1 MAWYARI
8 LSARALCPN
17 HARPDSPRRD
27 STFSAIGRYTPVVVK
42 QRRPG
47 LRAFTRI
54 PCMSLFDIGVSGLNA
69 AQWGLTTTGQ
79 NISNAATTGYTQEK
93 PVYQEASGQY
103 TTSGYLGS
111 GVTTATVARS
121 YSSFLTTQLNAAQS
135 NSSSLNTYYSMLSQL
150 NNLVGDPTTGIGAG
164 MTSYFTSLQSV
175 ANSPATTSTRQS
187 LMSSGQSLVNQMNAA
202 AANYN
207 QLRSGVNQSLTNAV
221 TQINSYTTQIATLNG
236 QIAAASAQ
244 GQPPNQLLD
253 ARDTAVSN
261 LSQLTNVQV
270 TTVNGAYNVSI
281 GTGQPLVSG
290 TTAYQLQAVTSTS
303 DPSELSIAYASPDGS
318 PQTPAQ
324 TQYLPDSTFGGGTVG
339 GLLAFRSQS
348 LDPAQA
354 QLGSLA
360 TSFAAQ
366 LNQQNSLGV
375 DLNGNPGTAL
385 FSTGIPTIY
394 ANSRNTGNA
403 QLSVSIANPTQPP
416 SSTYTL
422 SRNGATYTLTD
433 QETGAALGTLTA
445 NPTTGAVAGTIAG
458 LNISLTSGTMQSGDS
473 FTIQP
478 TSGALSA
485 FSLVTTNPTAIAA
498 ASPAVAS
505 AGASNAGTANI
516 SAATA
521 TTGYSIPA
529 TMTLTY
535 NAANPTPQ
543 FTSNLPVTLPNGT
556 IVPAGTGVAYNPAQG
571 LTISNGSDVSATITG
586 TPANGDTFT
595 ISANTGG
602 SSDGSNALAL
612 AKLGTAK
619 SLNGGTDSLTSAY
632 ANFVNQ
638 IGNETNNLQSSSTS
652 ATAVLTQATTAQQ
665 SVSGVNLNEEAA
677 NLIQYQ
683 QLYQANSKVIQTAS
697 TLFTTLLGIFN

>member
-1 MAWYARI
+1 
-8 LSARALCPN
+8 
-17 HARPDSPRRD
+17 
-27 STFSAIGRYTPVVVK
+27 
-42 QRRPG
+42 
-47 LRAFTRI
+47 
-54 PCMSLFDIGVSGLNA
+54 MSLFDIGVSGLNA

-79 NISNAATTGYTQEK
+79 NISNAATPGYTQEK

-111 GVTTATVARS
+111 GVTTATVTRS

-135 NSSSLNTYYSMLSQL
+135 NSSSLSTYYSMLSQL
-150 NNLVGDPTTGIGAG
+150 NNLVGDPTTGIGSG

-187 LMSSGQSLVNQMNAA
+187 LMSSGQSLVDQMNAA

-207 QLRSGVNQSLTNAV
+207 QLRSGVNQSLTSAV
-221 TQINSYTTQIATLNG
+221 TQINSYTNQIASLNG
-236 QIAAASAQ
+236 QIATASAQ

-253 ARDTAVSN
+253 ARDQAVSS

-270 TTVNGAYNVSI
+270 TTVNGMYNVSI

-290 TTAYQLQAVTSTS
+290 TTGYQLQAVTSTS
-303 DPSELSIAYASPDGS
+303 DPSELSIAYASPTGS

-385 FSTGIPTIY
+385 FSTGSPTIY
-394 ANSRNTGNA
+394 ANSRNTGTA
-403 QLSVSIANPTQPP
+403 QLSVSIANPAQPP
-416 SSTYTL
+416 SSNYTL
-422 SRNGATYTLTD
+422 SYNGTNYTLTD
-433 QETGAALGTLTA
+433 SASGASLGTLTTD
-445 NPTTGAVAGTIAG
+445 PTTGAVSGTVAG
-458 LNISLTSGTMQSGDS
+458 LNISIASGTMKAGDS
-473 FTIQP
+473 FNIQP
-478 TSGALSA
+478 TSGALAA

-516 SAATA
+516 SAATVTA
-521 TTGYSIPA
+521 GYSIPSS
-529 TMTLTY
+529 MTLTY
-535 NAANPTPQ
+535 NSTAQ
-543 FTSNLPVTLPNGT
+543 QLTSNVQVTLPNGT
-556 IVPAGTGVAYNPAQG
+556 TVAAGLPIAYNPAQG
-571 LTISNGSDVSATITG
+571 LTLSNGTGVSATISG

-595 ISANTGG
+595 IAANKGG
-602 SSDGSNALAL
+602 SSDGSNALAM
-612 AKLGTAK
+612 ANLGSAK

-632 ANFVNQ
+632 ANYVNQ

-652 ATAVLTQATTAQQ
+652 ATAVLTQATSAQQ

>member
-1 MAWYARI
+1 
-8 LSARALCPN
+8 
-17 HARPDSPRRD
+17 
-27 STFSAIGRYTPVVVK
+27 
-42 QRRPG
+42 
-47 LRAFTRI
+47 
-54 PCMSLFDIGVSGLNA
+54 MSLFDIGVSGLNA

-79 NISNAATTGYTQEK
+79 NISNAATPGYSQER

-111 GVTTATVARS
+111 GVATATVTRS

-135 NSSSLNTYYSMLSQL
+135 NSSSLNTYYSMLAQL

-187 LMSSGQSLVNQMNAA
+187 LMSSGQTLVNEMNAA
-202 AANYN
+202 AANYS
-207 QLRSGVNQSLTNAV
+207 QLRAGVNQSLTSAV
-221 TQINSYTTQIATLNG
+221 TQINSYTNQIATLNG
-236 QIAAASAQ
+236 QIASASAQ

-253 ARDTAVSN
+253 ARDQAVAN

-366 LNQQNSLGV
+366 LNQQNSLGI

-385 FSTGIPTIY
+385 FSTGSPTIY

-403 QLSVSIANPTQPP
+403 QLSVSLSDPTQAP
-416 SSTYTL
+416 SSNYTL
-422 SRNGATYTLTD
+422 SFNGTNYTVSDSASGAT
-433 QETGAALGTLTA
+433 LGTLTA
-445 NPTTGAVAGTIAG
+445 DPTTGVVGGTVG
-458 LNISLTSGTMQSGDS
+458 GVNISIPSGAMKAGDS
-473 FTIQP
+473 YNIQP
-478 TSGALSA
+478 TSGALAA

-498 ASPAVAS
+498 ASPAVTS

-516 SAATA
+516 STA
-521 TTGYSIPA
+521 TVTSGYSIPGS
-529 TMTLTY
+529 MTLTY
-535 NAANPTPQ
+535 NATTQ
-543 FTSNLPVTLPNGT
+543 QMTSNTAVTLPNGT
-556 IVPAGTGVAYNPAQG
+556 SVPAGTAFAYNPAQG
-571 LTISNGSDVSATITG
+571 LTISNGTGVSATITG

-595 ISANTGG
+595 IGANKGG
-602 SSDGSNALAL
+602 SSDGSNALAM
-612 AKLGTAK
+612 ANLGTAK

-632 ANFVNQ
+632 ANYVNQ

-652 ATAVLTQATTAQQ
+652 ATAVLTQATSAQQ

>member
-1 MAWYARI
+1 
-8 LSARALCPN
+8 
-17 HARPDSPRRD
+17 
-27 STFSAIGRYTPVVVK
+27 
-42 QRRPG
+42 
-47 LRAFTRI
+47 
-54 PCMSLFDIGVSGLNA
+54 MSLFDIGVSGLNA

-79 NISNAATTGYTQEK
+79 NISNAATPGYTQEK

-111 GVTTATVARS
+111 GVTTATVTRS

-135 NSSSLNTYYSMLSQL
+135 TSSSLSTYYSMLSQL

-187 LMSSGQSLVNQMNAA
+187 LMSSGQSLVDQMNAA

-221 TQINSYTTQIATLNG
+221 TQINSYTSQIAALNG
-236 QIAAASAQ
+236 QIVTASAQ

-253 ARDTAVSN
+253 ARDQAVSN

-270 TTVNGAYNVSI
+270 TTVNGMYNVSI

-290 TTAYQLQAVTSTS
+290 TTGYQLQAVTSTS
-303 DPSELSIAYASPDGS
+303 DPSELSIAYASPTGS

-385 FSTGIPTIY
+385 FSTGSPTTY

-403 QLSVSIANPTQPP
+403 QLSVSIADPTQPP
-416 SSTYTL
+416 SSNYTL
-422 SRNGATYTLTD
+422 SYNGTNYTLTD
-433 QETGAALGTLTA
+433 SASGAALGTLTA
-445 NPTTGAVAGTIAG
+445 DPTTGAVSGTVAG
-458 LNISLTSGTMQSGDS
+458 LNISLTSGTMKAGDS

-478 TSGALSA
+478 TSGALAA

-516 SAATA
+516 SAATVIA
-521 TTGYSIPA
+521 GYSIPSS
-529 TMTLTY
+529 MTLTY
-535 NAANPTPQ
+535 NSTAQ
-543 FTSNLPVTLPNGT
+543 QLTSNVQVTLPNGMT
-556 IVPAGTGVAYNPAQG
+556 VAAGTPFAYSPAQG
-571 LTISNGSDVSATITG
+571 LTISNGTGVSATISG

-595 ISANTGG
+595 IAANQGG
-602 SSDGSNALAL
+602 SSDGSNALAM
-612 AKLGTAK
+612 ANLGTAK

-632 ANFVNQ
+632 ANYVNQ

-652 ATAVLTQATTAQQ
+652 ATAVLTQATSAQQ

>member
-1 MAWYARI
+1 
-8 LSARALCPN
+8 
-17 HARPDSPRRD
+17 
-27 STFSAIGRYTPVVVK
+27 
-42 QRRPG
+42 
-47 LRAFTRI
+47 
-54 PCMSLFDIGVSGLNA
+54 MSLFDIGVSGLNS

-79 NISNAATTGYTQEK
+79 NISNAATPGYTQER
-93 PVYQEASGQY
+93 PVYAEAPGQY
-103 TTSGYLGS
+103 TTSGYMGS
-111 GVTTATVARS
+111 GVNTTTVSRS
-121 YSSFLTTQLNAAQS
+121 YSDFLTKALNGAQS

-164 MTSYFTSLQSV
+164 ITSYFTSLQSV
-175 ANSPATTSTRQS
+175 ANSPGTTSTRQS
-187 LMSSGQSLVNQMNAA
+187 LMSSAQSLANQVNAA
-202 AANYN
+202 ATTYN
-207 QLRSGVNQSLTNAV
+207 QLRTGVNQQLTSAV
-221 TQINSYTTQIATLNG
+221 TQINSYTNQIATLNG
-236 QIAAASAQ
+236 QIAAASSQ

-253 ARDTAVSN
+253 ARDLAVSN

-303 DPSELSIAYASPDGS
+303 DPSELSIAYASPNGT
-318 PQTPAQ
+318 PLTPAT

-354 QLGSLA
+354 QLGSIA

-366 LNQQNSLGV
+366 LNQQNALGV

-385 FSTGIPTIY
+385 FSTGSPTIY
-394 ANSRNTGNA
+394 SNSRNTGNA
-403 QLSVSIANPTQPP
+403 QLSVSIANPTQAP
-416 SSTYTL
+416 TGNYTL
-422 SRNGATYTLTD
+422 SYNGTSYTVTD
-433 QETGAALGTLTA
+433 RASGAALGTLT
-445 NPTTGAVAGTIAG
+445 PTGAGVVSGTVAG
-458 LNISLTSGTMQSGDS
+458 LNISVASGAMNAGDS
-473 FTIQP
+473 FTIEP
-478 TSGALSA
+478 TSGSLGN

-516 SAATA
+516 SAATVTA
-521 TTGYSIPA
+521 GYSIPSS
-529 TMTLTY
+529 MTLTY
-535 NAANPTPQ
+535 NATTQ
-543 FTSNLPVTLPNGT
+543 QMTSNVPVTLPTGT
-556 IVPAGTGVAYNPAQG
+556 TVAAGTPFAYNPAQG
-571 LTISNGSDVSATITG
+571 LTVSNGTGVSATITG
-586 TPANGDTFT
+586 TPASNDTFT
-595 ISANTGG
+595 IAANKGG
-602 SSDGSNALAL
+602 TSDGSNALAM
-612 AKLGTAK
+612 ANLGSAK

-632 ANFVNQ
+632 SNYVNQ

-652 ATAVLTQATTAQQ
+652 ATAVLTQATSAQQ

>member
-1 MAWYARI
+1 
-8 LSARALCPN
+8 
-17 HARPDSPRRD
+17 
-27 STFSAIGRYTPVVVK
+27 
-42 QRRPG
+42 
-47 LRAFTRI
+47 
-54 PCMSLFDIGVSGLNA
+54 MSLFDIGVSGLNA

-79 NISNAATTGYTQEK
+79 NISNAATPGYTQEK

-290 TTAYQLQAVTSTS
+290 TTSYQLQAVTSTS

-385 FSTGIPTIY
+385 FSTGSPTIY

-535 NAANPTPQ
+535 NAASPTPQ

-556 IVPAGTGVAYNPAQG
+556 VVPAGTGFAYNPAQG

-632 ANFVNQ
+632 ANYVNQ

>member
-1 MAWYARI
+1 
-8 LSARALCPN
+8 
-17 HARPDSPRRD
+17 
-27 STFSAIGRYTPVVVK
+27 
-42 QRRPG
+42 
-47 LRAFTRI
+47 
-54 PCMSLFDIGVSGLNA
+54 MSLFDIGVSGLNA

-79 NISNAATTGYTQEK
+79 NISNAATPGYTQEK

-111 GVTTATVARS
+111 GVQTATVARS
-121 YSSFLTTQLNAAQS
+121 YSSFLTTALNAAQS

-221 TQINSYTTQIATLNG
+221 TQINGYTTQIAALNG

-253 ARDTAVSN
+253 ARDQAVSN

-290 TTAYQLQAVTSTS
+290 TTAYQLQTVTSTS

-385 FSTGIPTIY
+385 FSTGSPTIY

-403 QLSVSIANPTQPP
+403 QLSVSIVDPTQPP
-416 SSTYTL
+416 NSSYTL
-422 SRNGATYTLTD
+422 SRNGSTYTLTD
-433 QETGAALGTLTA
+433 RESGASLGTLA
-445 NPTTGAVAGTIAG
+445 ADPVTGAVNGTIAG
-458 LNISLTSGTMQSGDS
+458 LNISVASGTVQSGDS
-473 FTIQP
+473 FTIEP

-516 SAATA
+516 SAATVTA
-521 TTGYSIPA
+521 GYSIPSS
-529 TMTLTY
+529 MTLTY
-535 NAANPTPQ
+535 NATAQ
-543 FTSNLPVTLPNGT
+543 QLTSNLPVTLPSGT
-556 IVPAGTGVAYNPAQG
+556 IVPAGTAFAYNPAQG
-571 LTISNGSDVSATITG
+571 LTISNGSGVSATISG
-586 TPANGDTFT
+586 TPANGDSFT

-602 SSDGSNALAL
+602 SSDGSNALAM
-612 AKLGTAK
+612 ANLGKAK

-632 ANFVNQ
+632 ANYVNQ

-652 ATAVLTQATTAQQ
+652 ATAVLTQATSAQQ

-697 TLFTTLLGIFN
+697 TLFSTLLGIFN

>member
-1 MAWYARI
+1 
-8 LSARALCPN
+8 
-17 HARPDSPRRD
+17 
-27 STFSAIGRYTPVVVK
+27 
-42 QRRPG
+42 
-47 LRAFTRI
+47 
-54 PCMSLFDIGVSGLNA
+54 MSLFDIGVSGLNA

-79 NISNAATTGYTQEK
+79 NISNAATPGYTQEK

-111 GVTTATVARS
+111 GVQTATVARS

-150 NNLVGDPTTGIGAG
+150 NNLVGDPTTGIGSS

-187 LMSSGQSLVNQMNAA
+187 LMSSGQSLVNQMTAA
-202 AANYN
+202 AANYS
-207 QLRSGVNQSLTNAV
+207 QLRSGVNQSLTSAV
-221 TQINSYTTQIATLNG
+221 TQINNYTNQIATLNG

-270 TTVNGAYNVSI
+270 NTVNGMYNVSI

-318 PQTPAQ
+318 TQTPAQ

-366 LNQQNSLGV
+366 LNQQNALGV

-385 FSTGIPTIY
+385 FSTGSPTIY
-394 ANSRNTGNA
+394 ANSRNTGTA
-403 QLSVSIANPTQPP
+403 QLDVSIANPTQAP
-416 SSTYTL
+416 SSNYTL
-422 SRNGATYTLTD
+422 SYNGTNYTLSD
-433 QETGAALGTLTA
+433 SASGASLGTLTA
-445 NPTTGAVAGTIAG
+445 DPTTGAVSGTVAG
-458 LNISLTSGTMQSGDS
+458 LNISVASGTMKAGDS
-473 FTIQP
+473 FNIQP
-478 TSGALSA
+478 TSGSLAA

-516 SAATA
+516 SAATVTA
-521 TTGYSIPA
+521 GYSIP
-529 TMTLTY
+529 TTTLTLTY
-535 NAANPTPQ
+535 NSTAQQ
-543 FTSNLPVTLPNGT
+543 FTSNLPVTLPSGT
-556 IVPAGTGVAYNPAQG
+556 TVPAGTAFAYNPAQG
-571 LTISNGSDVSATITG
+571 LKLSYGTNVSATISG

-595 ISANTGG
+595 IGANKGG
-602 SSDGSNALAL
+602 SSDGSNALAM
-612 AKLGTAK
+612 ANLGTAK

-632 ANFVNQ
+632 ANYVNQ

-652 ATAVLTQATTAQQ
+652 ATAVLTQATSAQQ

>member
-1 MAWYARI
+1 
-8 LSARALCPN
+8 
-17 HARPDSPRRD
+17 
-27 STFSAIGRYTPVVVK
+27 
-42 QRRPG
+42 
-47 LRAFTRI
+47 
-54 PCMSLFDIGVSGLNA
+54 MSLFDIGVSGLNA

-79 NISNAATTGYTQEK
+79 NISNAATPGYTQEK

-121 YSSFLTTQLNAAQS
+121 YSTFLTTQLNAAQS
-135 NSSSLNTYYSMLSQL
+135 NSSSLSTYYSMLSQL
-150 NNLVGDPTTGIGAG
+150 NNLVGDPTTGIGSG

-270 TTVNGAYNVSI
+270 NTVNGAYNVSI

-290 TTAYQLQAVTSTS
+290 TTSYALQAVTSTS

-385 FSTGIPTIY
+385 FSTGSPTIY

-403 QLSVSIANPTQPP
+403 QLSVSIADPTQPP

-433 QETGAALGTLTA
+433 QESGAALGTLTA
-445 NPTTGAVAGTIAG
+445 NPTTGAVSGTIAG

-535 NAANPTPQ
+535 NSTAQQ
-543 FTSNLPVTLPNGT
+543 FTSNLAVTLPSGT
-556 IVPAGTGVAYNPAQG
+556 VVPAGTAFAYNPAQG
-571 LTISNGSDVSATITG
+571 LTVSNGTDVSATISG

-602 SSDGSNALAL
+602 SSDGSNALAM
-612 AKLGTAK
+612 ANLGTAK

-632 ANFVNQ
+632 ANYVNQ

-652 ATAVLTQATTAQQ
+652 ATAVLTQATSAQQ

>member
-1 MAWYARI
+1 
-8 LSARALCPN
+8 
-17 HARPDSPRRD
+17 
-27 STFSAIGRYTPVVVK
+27 
-42 QRRPG
+42 
-47 LRAFTRI
+47 
-54 PCMSLFDIGVSGLNA
+54 MSLFDIGVSGLNA

-79 NISNAATTGYTQEK
+79 NISNAATPGYTQEK

-111 GVTTATVARS
+111 GVQTATVARS
-121 YSSFLTTQLNAAQS
+121 YSSFLTTQLNNAQS
-135 NSSSLNTYYSMLSQL
+135 NSSSLNTYYSMLAQL

-164 MTSYFTSLQSV
+164 MTGYFTSLQSV

-187 LMSSGQSLVNQMNAA
+187 LMSSGQTLVNEMNAA

-207 QLRSGVNQSLTNAV
+207 QLRSGVNQSLTSAV
-221 TQINSYTTQIATLNG
+221 TQINSYTSQIATLNG

-253 ARDTAVSN
+253 ARDQAVSN
-261 LSQLTNVQV
+261 LSTLTNVQV

-366 LNQQNSLGV
+366 LNQQNALGV

-385 FSTGIPTIY
+385 FSTGSPTIY
-394 ANSRNTGNA
+394 ANSRNTGTA
-403 QLSVSIANPTQPP
+403 QLSVSIADPTQPP
-416 SSTYTL
+416 SSNYTL
-422 SRNGATYTLTD
+422 SRNGSAYTLTD
-433 QETGAALGTLTA
+433 SESGASLGTLTA
-445 NPTTGAVAGTIAG
+445 DPTTGAVSGTIAG
-458 LNISLTSGTMQSGDS
+458 LNISVTSGTMQSGDS

-485 FSLVTTNPTAIAA
+485 FSMVTTNPTAIAA

-516 SAATA
+516 SAATV
-521 TTGYSIPA
+521 TSGYSIPSS
-529 TMTLTY
+529 MTLTY
-535 NAANPTPQ
+535 NATAQ
-543 FTSNLPVTLPNGT
+543 QLTSNVPVTLPGGT
-556 IVPAGTGVAYNPAQG
+556 VVPAGTAFAYDPAQG
-571 LTISNGSDVSATITG
+571 LTISNGTGVSATISG
-586 TPANGDTFT
+586 TPANGDSFA
-595 ISANTGG
+595 IAANKGG

-612 AKLGTAK
+612 ANLGKAK
-619 SLNGGTDSLTSAY
+619 TLNGGTDSLTSAY
-632 ANFVNQ
+632 ANYVNQ

-652 ATAVLTQATTAQQ
+652 ATAVLTQATSAQQ

-697 TLFTTLLGIFN
+697 TLFSTLLGIFN

>member
-1 MAWYARI
+1 
-8 LSARALCPN
+8 
-17 HARPDSPRRD
+17 
-27 STFSAIGRYTPVVVK
+27 
-42 QRRPG
+42 
-47 LRAFTRI
+47 
-54 PCMSLFDIGVSGLNA
+54 MSLFDIGVSGLNA

-79 NISNAATTGYTQEK
+79 NISNAATPGYTQEK

-111 GVTTATVARS
+111 GVTTATVTRS

-135 NSSSLNTYYSMLSQL
+135 TSSSLSTYYSMLSQL

-187 LMSSGQSLVNQMNAA
+187 LMSSGQSLVDQMNAA

-221 TQINSYTTQIATLNG
+221 TQINSYTSQIAALNG
-236 QIAAASAQ
+236 QIVTASAQ

-253 ARDTAVSN
+253 ARDQAVSN

-270 TTVNGAYNVSI
+270 TTVNGMYNVSI

-290 TTAYQLQAVTSTS
+290 TTGYQLQAVTSTS
-303 DPSELSIAYASPDGS
+303 DPSELSIAYASPTGS

-385 FSTGIPTIY
+385 FSTGSPTTY

-403 QLSVSIANPTQPP
+403 QLSVSIADPTQPP
-416 SSTYTL
+416 SSNYTL
-422 SRNGATYTLTD
+422 SYNGTNYTLTD
-433 QETGAALGTLTA
+433 SASGAALGTLTA
-445 NPTTGAVAGTIAG
+445 DPTTGAVSGTVAG
-458 LNISLTSGTMQSGDS
+458 LNISLTSGTMKAGDS

-478 TSGALSA
+478 TSGALAA

-516 SAATA
+516 SAATVIA
-521 TTGYSIPA
+521 GYSIPSS
-529 TMTLTY
+529 MTLTY
-535 NAANPTPQ
+535 NSTAQ
-543 FTSNLPVTLPNGT
+543 QLTSNVQVTLPNGT
-556 IVPAGTGVAYNPAQG
+556 TVAAGTPFAYSPAQG
-571 LTISNGSDVSATITG
+571 LTISNGTGVSATISG

-595 ISANTGG
+595 IAANQGG
-602 SSDGSNALAL
+602 SSDGSNALAM
-612 AKLGTAK
+612 ANLGTAK

-632 ANFVNQ
+632 ANYVNQ

-652 ATAVLTQATTAQQ
+652 ATAVLTQATSAQQ

>member
-1 MAWYARI
+1 
-8 LSARALCPN
+8 
-17 HARPDSPRRD
+17 
-27 STFSAIGRYTPVVVK
+27 
-42 QRRPG
+42 
-47 LRAFTRI
+47 
-54 PCMSLFDIGVSGLNA
+54 
-69 AQWGLTTTGQ
+69 
-79 NISNAATTGYTQEK
+79 
-93 PVYQEASGQY
+93 
-103 TTSGYLGS
+103 
-111 GVTTATVARS
+111 
-121 YSSFLTTQLNAAQS
+121 
-135 NSSSLNTYYSMLSQL
+135 
-150 NNLVGDPTTGIGAG
+150 
-164 MTSYFTSLQSV
+164 
-175 ANSPATTSTRQS
+175 
-187 LMSSGQSLVNQMNAA
+187 
-202 AANYN
+202 
-207 QLRSGVNQSLTNAV
+207 
-221 TQINSYTTQIATLNG
+221 
-236 QIAAASAQ
+236 
-244 GQPPNQLLD
+244 
-253 ARDTAVSN
+253 VSN
-261 LSQLTNVQV
+261 LSQLTSVQV

-360 TSFAAQ
+360 TSFASQ

-385 FSTGIPTIY
+385 FSTGSPTIY
-394 ANSRNTGNA
+394 ANSRNTGTA
-403 QLSVSIANPTQPP
+403 QLSVSIANSTQPP

-422 SRNGATYTLTD
+422 SRNGTTYTLTD
-433 QETGAALGTLTA
+433 QESGASLGTLTA
-445 NPTTGAVAGTIAG
+445 DPTTGAVAGTIAG
-458 LNISLTSGTMQSGDS
+458 MNISVTSGTMQSGDS

-478 TSGALSA
+478 TSGALAA

-516 SAATA
+516 SAATVTA
-521 TTGYSIPA
+521 GYSIPA
-529 TMTLTY
+529 TTLTLTY
-535 NAANPTPQ
+535 NSTAQQ
-543 FTSNLPVTLPNGT
+543 FTSNLPVTLPSGT
-556 IVPAGTGVAYNPAQG
+556 TVPAGTAFAYNPAQG
-571 LTISNGSDVSATITG
+571 LTLSYGTNVSATISG

-595 ISANTGG
+595 IGANTGG
-602 SSDGSNALAL
+602 SSDGSNALAM
-612 AKLGTAK
+612 ANLGTAK

-632 ANFVNQ
+632 ANYVNQ

-652 ATAVLTQATTAQQ
+652 ATAVLTQATSAQQ

>member
-1 MAWYARI
+1 
-8 LSARALCPN
+8 
-17 HARPDSPRRD
+17 
-27 STFSAIGRYTPVVVK
+27 
-42 QRRPG
+42 
-47 LRAFTRI
+47 
-54 PCMSLFDIGVSGLNA
+54 MSLFDIGVSGLNA

-79 NISNAATTGYTQEK
+79 NISNAATPGYTLEK

-111 GVTTATVARS
+111 GVNTATVARS
-121 YSSFLTTQLNAAQS
+121 YSSFLTTQLNNAQS

-164 MTSYFTSLQSV
+164 MTSYFTGLQSV
-175 ANSPATTSTRQS
+175 ANSSATTSTRQS
-187 LMSSGQSLVNQMNAA
+187 LMSAGQSLVNQMNAA

-207 QLRSGVNQSLTNAV
+207 QLRSGVNQSLTSAV
-221 TQINSYTTQIATLNG
+221 TQINSYTNQIATLNG
-236 QIAAASAQ
+236 QIASASAQ

-253 ARDTAVSN
+253 ARDQAVSN

-290 TTAYQLQAVTSTS
+290 TTAYQLQAVTSAS

-366 LNQQNSLGV
+366 LNQQNALGV

-385 FSTGIPTIY
+385 FSTGSPVIY
-394 ANSRNTGNA
+394 ANARNTGSA

-416 SSTYTL
+416 SSNYTL
-422 SRNGATYTLTD
+422 SYNGTNYTLTD
-433 QETGAALGTLTA
+433 SASGASLGTITPD
-445 NPTTGAVAGTIAG
+445 PTTGAVSGTIAG
-458 LNISLTSGTMQSGDS
+458 LNISVASGTMKAGDS
-473 FTIQP
+473 FNIQP
-478 TSGALSA
+478 TSGALAA

-516 SAATA
+516 SAATVTA
-521 TTGYSIPA
+521 GYSIPSA
-529 TMTLTY
+529 MTLTY
-535 NAANPTPQ
+535 NATTQ
-543 FTSNLPVTLPNGT
+543 QMTSNLQVTLPDGT
-556 IVPAGTGVAYNPAQG
+556 TVGAGVPFAYDPAQG
-571 LTISNGSDVSATITG
+571 LTISNGTNVSATITG

-595 ISANTGG
+595 IGANKGG
-602 SSDGSNALAL
+602 SSDGSNALAM
-612 AKLGTAK
+612 ANLGSAK

-632 ANFVNQ
+632 ANYVNQ
-638 IGNETNNLQSSSTS
+638 IGNQTNNLESSSTS
-652 ATAVLTQATTAQQ
+652 ATAVLTQATSAQQ

>member
-1 MAWYARI
+1 
-8 LSARALCPN
+8 
-17 HARPDSPRRD
+17 
-27 STFSAIGRYTPVVVK
+27 
-42 QRRPG
+42 
-47 LRAFTRI
+47 
-54 PCMSLFDIGVSGLNA
+54 MSLFDIGVSGLNA

-79 NISNAATTGYTQEK
+79 NISNAATPGYTQEK

-150 NNLVGDPTTGIGAG
+150 NNLVGDPTTGIGSG

-202 AANYN
+202 AANYD
-207 QLRSGVNQSLTNAV
+207 QLRSGVNQSLTSAV
-221 TQINSYTTQIATLNG
+221 TQINSYTSQIATLNG

-270 TTVNGAYNVSI
+270 NTVNGAYNVSI

-360 TSFAAQ
+360 TSFASQ

-385 FSTGIPTIY
+385 FSTGSPTIY
-394 ANSRNTGNA
+394 ANSRNTGTA
-403 QLSVSIANPTQPP
+403 QLSVSIANPAQPP

-422 SRNGATYTLTD
+422 SRNGTTYTLTD
-433 QETGAALGTLTA
+433 QESGASLGTLTA
-445 NPTTGAVAGTIAG
+445 DPTTGAVAGTIAG
-458 LNISLTSGTMQSGDS
+458 LNISVTSGTMQSGDS

-478 TSGALSA
+478 TSSALAA

-516 SAATA
+516 SAATVTA
-521 TTGYSIPA
+521 GYSIPSS
-529 TMTLTY
+529 MTLTY
-535 NAANPTPQ
+535 NATNQQ
-543 FTSNLPVTLPNGT
+543 FTSNVQVTLPNGST
-556 IVPAGTGVAYNPAQG
+556 VLAGTPFAYNPAQG
-571 LTISNGSDVSATITG
+571 LTISNGSKVSATISG

-595 ISANTGG
+595 IGANTGG
-602 SSDGSNALAL
+602 SSDGSNALAM
-612 AKLGTAK
+612 ANLGTAK

-632 ANFVNQ
+632 ANYVNQ
-638 IGNETNNLQSSSTS
+638 VGNETNNLQSSSTS
-652 ATAVLTQATTAQQ
+652 ATAVLTQATSAQQ

>member
-1 MAWYARI
+1 
-8 LSARALCPN
+8 
-17 HARPDSPRRD
+17 
-27 STFSAIGRYTPVVVK
+27 
-42 QRRPG
+42 
-47 LRAFTRI
+47 
-54 PCMSLFDIGVSGLNA
+54 MSLFDIGVSGLNA

-79 NISNAATTGYTQEK
+79 NISNAATPGYTLEK

-111 GVTTATVARS
+111 GVNTATVARS
-121 YSSFLTTQLNAAQS
+121 YSSFLTTQLNNAQS

-164 MTSYFTSLQSV
+164 MTSYFTGLQSV
-175 ANSPATTSTRQS
+175 ANSSATTSTRQS
-187 LMSSGQSLVNQMNAA
+187 LMSAGQSLVNQMTAA

-207 QLRSGVNQSLTNAV
+207 QLRSGVNQSLTSAV
-221 TQINSYTTQIATLNG
+221 TQINSYTNQIATLNG
-236 QIAAASAQ
+236 QIASASAQ

-253 ARDTAVSN
+253 ARDQAVSN

-290 TTAYQLQAVTSTS
+290 TTAYQLQAVTSAS
-303 DPSELSIAYASPDGS
+303 DPSELSIAYASPNGS

-366 LNQQNSLGV
+366 LNQQNALGV

-385 FSTGIPTIY
+385 FSTGSPVIY
-394 ANSRNTGNA
+394 ANARNTGSA

-416 SSTYTL
+416 SSNYTL
-422 SRNGATYTLTD
+422 SYNGTNYTLTD
-433 QETGAALGTLTA
+433 SASGASLGTITPD
-445 NPTTGAVAGTIAG
+445 PTTGAVSGTIAG
-458 LNISLTSGTMQSGDS
+458 LNISVASGTMKAGDS
-473 FTIQP
+473 FNIQP
-478 TSGALSA
+478 TSGALAA

-516 SAATA
+516 SAATVTA
-521 TTGYSIPA
+521 GYSIPSA
-529 TMTLTY
+529 MTLTY
-535 NAANPTPQ
+535 NATTQ
-543 FTSNLPVTLPNGT
+543 QMTSNLQVTLPDGT
-556 IVPAGTGVAYNPAQG
+556 TVGAGVPFAYDPAQG
-571 LTISNGSDVSATITG
+571 LTISNGTNVSATITG

-595 ISANTGG
+595 IGANKGG
-602 SSDGSNALAL
+602 SSDGSNALAM
-612 AKLGTAK
+612 ANLGSAK

-632 ANFVNQ
+632 ANYVNQ
-638 IGNETNNLQSSSTS
+638 IGNQTNNLESSSTS
-652 ATAVLTQATTAQQ
+652 ATAVLTQATSAQQ

>member
-1 MAWYARI
+1 
-8 LSARALCPN
+8 
-17 HARPDSPRRD
+17 
-27 STFSAIGRYTPVVVK
+27 
-42 QRRPG
+42 
-47 LRAFTRI
+47 
-54 PCMSLFDIGVSGLNA
+54 MSLFDIGVSGLNA

-79 NISNAATTGYTQEK
+79 NISNAATPGYTQEK

-111 GVTTATVARS
+111 GVTTATVTRS

-135 NSSSLNTYYSMLSQL
+135 NSSSLSTYYSMLSQL
-150 NNLVGDPTTGIGAG
+150 NNLVGDPTTGIGSG

-187 LMSSGQSLVNQMNAA
+187 LMSSGQSLVDQMNAA
-202 AANYN
+202 AANYD
-207 QLRSGVNQSLTNAV
+207 QLRSGVNQSLTSAV
-221 TQINSYTTQIATLNG
+221 TQINSYTNQIASLNG
-236 QIAAASAQ
+236 QIATASAQ

-253 ARDTAVSN
+253 ARDQAVSS

-270 TTVNGAYNVSI
+270 TTVNGMYNVSI

-290 TTAYQLQAVTSTS
+290 TTGYQLQAVTSTS
-303 DPSELSIAYASPDGS
+303 DPSELSIAYASPTGS

-385 FSTGIPTIY
+385 FSTGSPTIY
-394 ANSRNTGNA
+394 ANSRNTGTA
-403 QLSVSIANPTQPP
+403 QLSVSIANPAQPP
-416 SSTYTL
+416 SSNYTL
-422 SRNGATYTLTD
+422 SYNGTNYTLTD
-433 QETGAALGTLTA
+433 SASGASLGTLTTD
-445 NPTTGAVAGTIAG
+445 PTTGAVSGTVAG
-458 LNISLTSGTMQSGDS
+458 LNISIASGTMKAGDS
-473 FTIQP
+473 FNIQP
-478 TSGALSA
+478 TSGALAA

-516 SAATA
+516 SAATVTA
-521 TTGYSIPA
+521 GYSIPSS
-529 TMTLTY
+529 MTLTY
-535 NAANPTPQ
+535 NSTAQ
-543 FTSNLPVTLPNGT
+543 QLTSNVQVTLPNGT
-556 IVPAGTGVAYNPAQG
+556 TVAAGLPIAYNPAQG
-571 LTISNGSDVSATITG
+571 LTLSNGTGVSATISG

-595 ISANTGG
+595 IAANKGG
-602 SSDGSNALAL
+602 SSDGSNALAM
-612 AKLGTAK
+612 ANLGSAK

-632 ANFVNQ
+632 ANYVNQ

-652 ATAVLTQATTAQQ
+652 ATAVLTQATSAQQ

>member
-1 MAWYARI
+1 
-8 LSARALCPN
+8 
-17 HARPDSPRRD
+17 
-27 STFSAIGRYTPVVVK
+27 
-42 QRRPG
+42 
-47 LRAFTRI
+47 
-54 PCMSLFDIGVSGLNA
+54 MSLFDIGVSGLNA

-79 NISNAATTGYTQEK
+79 NISNAATPGYTQEK

-103 TTSGYLGS
+103 TTSRYLGS

-150 NNLVGDPTTGIGAG
+150 NNLVGDPSTGIGAG

-290 TTAYQLQAVTSTS
+290 TTSYQLQAVTSTS

-385 FSTGIPTIY
+385 FSTGSPTIY

-403 QLSVSIANPTQPP
+403 QLSVSIADPTQPP
-416 SSTYTL
+416 SSTYAL
-422 SRNGATYTLTD
+422 SYNGTNYTLTD
-433 QETGAALGTLTA
+433 QESGATLGTLTA
-445 NPTTGAVAGTIAG
+445 NPTTGAVSGTIAG
-458 LNISLTSGTMQSGDS
+458 LNISLASGTMQSGDS

-516 SAATA
+516 SAATVTA
-521 TTGYSIPA
+521 GYSIPSS
-529 TMTLTY
+529 MTLTY
-535 NAANPTPQ
+535 NATAQ
-543 FTSNLPVTLPNGT
+543 QLTSNLPVTLLSGT
-556 IVPAGTGVAYNPAQG
+556 IVPAGTAFAYNPAQG
-571 LTISNGSDVSATITG
+571 LTISNGTGVSATISG
-586 TPANGDTFT
+586 TPANADTFT
-595 ISANTGG
+595 IAANTGG
-602 SSDGSNALAL
+602 SSDGSNALAM
-612 AKLGTAK
+612 ANLGTAK

-632 ANFVNQ
+632 ANYVNQ

-652 ATAVLTQATTAQQ
+652 ATAVLTQATSAQQ

-683 QLYQANSKVIQTAS
+683 QLYQADSKVIQTAS
-697 TLFTTLLGIFN
+697 TIFTTLLGIFN

>member
-1 MAWYARI
+1 
-8 LSARALCPN
+8 
-17 HARPDSPRRD
+17 
-27 STFSAIGRYTPVVVK
+27 
-42 QRRPG
+42 
-47 LRAFTRI
+47 
-54 PCMSLFDIGVSGLNA
+54 MSLFDIGVSGLNA

-79 NISNAATTGYTQEK
+79 NISNAATPGYTQEK

-111 GVTTATVARS
+111 GVQTATVARS

-150 NNLVGDPTTGIGAG
+150 NNLVGDPTTGIGSG

-207 QLRSGVNQSLTNAV
+207 QLRSGVNQSLTSAV
-221 TQINSYTTQIATLNG
+221 TQINSYTSQIATLNG

-385 FSTGIPTIY
+385 FSTGSPTVY
-394 ANSRNTGNA
+394 SNSRNTGTA
-403 QLSVSIANPTQPP
+403 QLSVSIANPTQAP
-416 SSTYTL
+416 SSNYTL
-422 SRNGATYTLTD
+422 SYNGTNYTLTD
-433 QETGAALGTLTA
+433 SASGASLGTLTA
-445 NPTTGAVAGTIAG
+445 DPTTGVVSGTVAG
-458 LNISLTSGTMQSGDS
+458 LNISVASGTMKAGDS
-473 FTIQP
+473 FNIQP
-478 TSGALSA
+478 TSGALAA

-516 SAATA
+516 SAATV
-521 TTGYSIPA
+521 TTGYSIPSS
-529 TMTLTY
+529 MTLTY
-535 NAANPTPQ
+535 NSTGQ
-543 FTSNLPVTLPNGT
+543 QLTSSVQVTLPNGT
-556 IVPAGTGVAYNPAQG
+556 TVAAGTPFAYNPAQG
-571 LTISNGSDVSATITG
+571 LTISNGTGVSATISG

-595 ISANTGG
+595 ISANKGG
-602 SSDGSNALAL
+602 SSDGSNALAM
-612 AKLGTAK
+612 ANLGTAK

-632 ANFVNQ
+632 ANYVNQ
-638 IGNETNNLQSSSTS
+638 IGNETNNLQNSSTS
-652 ATAVLTQATTAQQ
+652 ATAVLTQATSAQQ

>member
-1 MAWYARI
+1 
-8 LSARALCPN
+8 
-17 HARPDSPRRD
+17 
-27 STFSAIGRYTPVVVK
+27 
-42 QRRPG
+42 
-47 LRAFTRI
+47 
-54 PCMSLFDIGVSGLNA
+54 MSLFDIGVSGLNA

-79 NISNAATTGYTQEK
+79 NISNAATPGYTQEK

-111 GVTTATVARS
+111 GVQTATVARS

-150 NNLVGDPTTGIGAG
+150 NNLVGDPTTGIGSG

-207 QLRSGVNQSLTNAV
+207 QLRSGVNQSLTSAV

-270 TTVNGAYNVSI
+270 NTVNGMYNVSI

-366 LNQQNSLGV
+366 LNQQNALGV

-385 FSTGIPTIY
+385 FSTGSPTIY
-394 ANSRNTGNA
+394 ANSRNTGTA
-403 QLSVSIANPTQPP
+403 PLSVSIANPAQPT
-416 SSTYTL
+416 SGNYTL
-422 SRNGATYTLTD
+422 SYNGTDYTLTD
-433 QETGAALGTLTA
+433 RASGAVLGTLAPTSTATGAAS
-445 NPTTGAVAGTIAG
+445 GTIAG
-458 LNISLTSGTMQSGDS
+458 LNISVTSGIMKAGDS
-473 FTIQP
+473 FTIEP

-516 SAATA
+516 SAATVA
-521 TTGYSIPA
+521 TGYSIPSS
-529 TMTLTY
+529 MTLTY
-535 NAANPTPQ
+535 NSTAQ
-543 FTSNLPVTLPNGT
+543 QLTSNVQVTLPNGT
-556 IVPAGTGVAYNPAQG
+556 TVLAGTPFAYNPAQG
-571 LTISNGSDVSATITG
+571 LTISNGTGVSATISG
-586 TPANGDTFT
+586 TPANGDTFS
-595 ISANTGG
+595 ISANKGG
-602 SSDGSNALAL
+602 SSDGSNALAM
-612 AKLGTAK
+612 ANLGTAK

-632 ANFVNQ
+632 ANYVNQ

-652 ATAVLTQATTAQQ
+652 ATAVLTQATSAQQ

-697 TLFTTLLGIFN
+697 TLFSTLLGIFN

>member
-1 MAWYARI
+1 
-8 LSARALCPN
+8 
-17 HARPDSPRRD
+17 
-27 STFSAIGRYTPVVVK
+27 
-42 QRRPG
+42 
-47 LRAFTRI
+47 
-54 PCMSLFDIGVSGLNA
+54 MSLFDIGVSGLNA
-69 AQWGLTTTGQ
+69 AQWGLTVTGQ
-79 NISNAATTGYTQEK
+79 NISNAATPGYTLES

-103 TTSGYLGS
+103 TTNGYSGS
-111 GVTTATVARS
+111 GVSTATVARS
-121 YSSFLTTQLNAAQS
+121 YSSFLTTQLNNAQS

-187 LMSSGQSLVNQMNAA
+187 LMSSGQSLVNQMNTA

-207 QLRSGVNQSLTNAV
+207 QLRSGVNQQLTSAV

-236 QIAAASAQ
+236 QIAAASSG

-253 ARDTAVSN
+253 ARDQAVSN

-290 TTAYQLQAVTSTS
+290 TTAYALQAVTSTS

-324 TQYLPDSTFGGGTVG
+324 TQYLPDSTFGSGTVG
-339 GLLAFRSQS
+339 GLLSFRSQS

-354 QLGSLA
+354 QLGALA

-385 FSTGIPTIY
+385 FSTGSPTIY

-403 QLSVSIANPTQPP
+403 QLSVSIADPTQP
-416 SSTYTL
+416 STGNYTL
-422 SRNGATYTLTD
+422 SYNGTNYTLTD
-433 QETGAALGTLTA
+433 RASGAALGTLTPD
-445 NPTTGAVAGTIAG
+445 PTTGAVSGTIAG
-458 LNISLTSGTMQSGDS
+458 LNISVASGSMKSGDS
-473 FTIQP
+473 FTIEP
-478 TSGALSA
+478 TSGALSS

-498 ASPAVAS
+498 ASPAVSS

-516 SAATA
+516 STA
-521 TTGYSIPA
+521 TVTAGYSIPGS
-529 TMTLTY
+529 MTLTY
-535 NAANPTPQ
+535 NATAQ
-543 FTSNLPVTLPNGT
+543 QLTSNVAVTLPNNT
-556 IVPAGTGVAYNPAQG
+556 VVPAGTPFAYDPTQG
-571 LTISNGSDVSATITG
+571 LTVSNGTGVSATITG
-586 TPANGDTFT
+586 TPSNGDTFT
-595 ISANTGG
+595 VAANKGG
-602 SSDGSNALAL
+602 SSDGSNAIAM
-612 AKLGTAK
+612 ANLGTAK

-632 ANFVNQ
+632 ANYVNQ
-638 IGNETNNLQSSSTS
+638 IGNQTNNLQSSSTS
-652 ATAVLTQATTAQQ
+652 ATAVLTQATSAQQ

>member
-1 MAWYARI
+1 
-8 LSARALCPN
+8 
-17 HARPDSPRRD
+17 
-27 STFSAIGRYTPVVVK
+27 
-42 QRRPG
+42 
-47 LRAFTRI
+47 
-54 PCMSLFDIGVSGLNA
+54 MSLFDIGVSGLNA

-79 NISNAATTGYTQEK
+79 NISNAATPGYTQET

-111 GVTTATVARS
+111 GVQTATVARS
-121 YSSFLTTQLNAAQS
+121 YSSFLTTQLNNAQS
-135 NSSSLNTYYSMLSQL
+135 NSSSLNTYYSMLAQL

-164 MTSYFTSLQSV
+164 MTGYFTSLQSV

-187 LMSSGQSLVNQMNAA
+187 LMSSGQTLVNQMNAA

-207 QLRSGVNQSLTNAV
+207 QLRSGVNQSLTSAV
-221 TQINSYTTQIATLNG
+221 TQINSYTSQIATLNG

-253 ARDTAVSN
+253 ARDQAVSS

-290 TTAYQLQAVTSTS
+290 TTAYKLQAVTSTS

-366 LNQQNSLGV
+366 LNQQNALGV

-385 FSTGIPTIY
+385 FSTGSPTIY
-394 ANSRNTGNA
+394 ANSRNTGTA
-403 QLSVSIANPTQPP
+403 QLSVSIADPTQPP
-416 SSTYTL
+416 SSNYTL
-422 SRNGATYTLTD
+422 SRNGSTYTLTD
-433 QETGAALGTLTA
+433 SESGASLGTLTA
-445 NPTTGAVAGTIAG
+445 DPVTGAASGTIAG
-458 LNISLTSGTMQSGDS
+458 LNIAVPTGMQSGDS

-485 FSLVTTNPTAIAA
+485 FSMVTTNPTAIAA

-516 SAATA
+516 SAATVTA
-521 TTGYSIPA
+521 GYSIA
-529 TMTLTY
+529 STGMTLTY
-535 NAANPTPQ
+535 NATAKQ
-543 FTSNLPVTLPNGT
+543 LTSNQPVTLPGGT
-556 IVPAGTGVAYNPAQG
+556 VVPAGTAFAYDPAQG
-571 LTISNGSDVSATITG
+571 LTISNGTGVSATISG
-586 TPANGDTFT
+586 TPANGDSFT
-595 ISANTGG
+595 IAANKGG

-612 AKLGTAK
+612 ANLGKAK

-632 ANFVNQ
+632 ANYVNQ

-697 TLFTTLLGIFN
+697 TLFSTLLGIFN

>member
-1 MAWYARI
+1 
-8 LSARALCPN
+8 
-17 HARPDSPRRD
+17 
-27 STFSAIGRYTPVVVK
+27 
-42 QRRPG
+42 
-47 LRAFTRI
+47 
-54 PCMSLFDIGVSGLNA
+54 MSLFDIGVSGLNA

-79 NISNAATTGYTQEK
+79 NISNAATPGYTQEK

-111 GVTTATVARS
+111 GVQTATVARS
-121 YSSFLTTQLNAAQS
+121 YSSFLTTQLNNAQS
-135 NSSSLNTYYSMLSQL
+135 NSSSLNTYYSMLAQL

-164 MTSYFTSLQSV
+164 MTGYFTSLQSV

-187 LMSSGQSLVNQMNAA
+187 LMSSGQTLVNQMNAA

-207 QLRSGVNQSLTNAV
+207 QLRSGVNQSLTSAV
-221 TQINSYTTQIATLNG
+221 TQINSYTSQIATLNG

-253 ARDTAVSN
+253 ARDQAVSN
-261 LSQLTNVQV
+261 LSTLTNVQV

-366 LNQQNSLGV
+366 LNQQNALGV

-385 FSTGIPTIY
+385 FSTGSPTIY
-394 ANSRNTGNA
+394 ANSRNTGTA
-403 QLSVSIANPTQPP
+403 QLSVSIADPTQPP
-416 SSTYTL
+416 SSNYTL
-422 SRNGATYTLTD
+422 SRNGSAYTLTD
-433 QETGAALGTLTA
+433 SESGASLGTLTA
-445 NPTTGAVAGTIAG
+445 DPTTGAVSGTIAG
-458 LNISLTSGTMQSGDS
+458 LNISVTSGTMQSGDS

-485 FSLVTTNPTAIAA
+485 FSMVTTNPTAIAA

-516 SAATA
+516 SAATVIS
-521 TTGYSIPA
+521 GYSIPSS
-529 TMTLTY
+529 MTLTY
-535 NAANPTPQ
+535 NATAQ
-543 FTSNLPVTLPNGT
+543 QLTSNVPVTLPGGT
-556 IVPAGTGVAYNPAQG
+556 VVPAGTAFAYDPAQG
-571 LTISNGSDVSATITG
+571 LTISNGTGVSATISG
-586 TPANGDTFT
+586 TPANGDSFA
-595 ISANTGG
+595 IAANKGG

-612 AKLGTAK
+612 ANLGKGKT
-619 SLNGGTDSLTSAY
+619 LNGGTDSLTSAY
-632 ANFVNQ
+632 ANYVNQ

-652 ATAVLTQATTAQQ
+652 ATAVLTQATSAQQ

-697 TLFTTLLGIFN
+697 TLFSTLLGIFN

>member
-1 MAWYARI
+1 
-8 LSARALCPN
+8 
-17 HARPDSPRRD
+17 
-27 STFSAIGRYTPVVVK
+27 
-42 QRRPG
+42 
-47 LRAFTRI
+47 
-54 PCMSLFDIGVSGLNA
+54 MSLFDIGVSGLNS

-79 NISNAATTGYTQEK
+79 NISNAATPGYTQER
-93 PVYQEASGQY
+93 PVYAEAPGQY
-103 TTSGYLGS
+103 TTSGYMGS
-111 GVTTATVARS
+111 GVNTTTVSRS
-121 YSSFLTTQLNAAQS
+121 YSDFLTKALNGAQS

-164 MTSYFTSLQSV
+164 ITSYFTSLQSV
-175 ANSPATTSTRQS
+175 ANSPGTTSTRQS
-187 LMSSGQSLVNQMNAA
+187 LMSSAQSLANQVNAA
-202 AANYN
+202 ATTYN
-207 QLRSGVNQSLTNAV
+207 QLRTGVNQQLTSAV
-221 TQINSYTTQIATLNG
+221 TQINSYTNQIATLNG
-236 QIAAASAQ
+236 QIAAASSQ

-253 ARDTAVSN
+253 ARDLAVSN

-303 DPSELSIAYASPDGS
+303 DPSELSIAYASPNGT
-318 PQTPAQ
+318 PLTPAT

-354 QLGSLA
+354 QLGSIA

-366 LNQQNSLGV
+366 LNQQNALGV

-385 FSTGIPTIY
+385 FSTGSPTIY
-394 ANSRNTGNA
+394 SNSRNTGNA
-403 QLSVSIANPTQPP
+403 QLSVSIANPTQAP
-416 SSTYTL
+416 TGNYTL
-422 SRNGATYTLTD
+422 SYNGTSYTVTD
-433 QETGAALGTLTA
+433 RASGAALGTLT
-445 NPTTGAVAGTIAG
+445 PTGAGVASGTVAG
-458 LNISLTSGTMQSGDS
+458 LNISVASGAMNAGDS
-473 FTIQP
+473 FTIEP
-478 TSGALSA
+478 TSGSLGN

-516 SAATA
+516 SAATVTA
-521 TTGYSIPA
+521 GYSIPSS
-529 TMTLTY
+529 MTLTY
-535 NAANPTPQ
+535 NATTQ
-543 FTSNLPVTLPNGT
+543 QMTSNVPVTLPTGT
-556 IVPAGTGVAYNPAQG
+556 TVAAGTPFAYNPAQG
-571 LTISNGSDVSATITG
+571 LTVSNGTGVSATITG
-586 TPANGDTFT
+586 TPASNDTFT
-595 ISANTGG
+595 IAANKGG
-602 SSDGSNALAL
+602 TSDGSNALAM
-612 AKLGTAK
+612 ANLGSAK

-632 ANFVNQ
+632 ANYVNQ
-638 IGNETNNLQSSSTS
+638 IGNETNNFQSSSTS
-652 ATAVLTQATTAQQ
+652 ATAVLTQATSAQQ

>member
-1 MAWYARI
+1 
-8 LSARALCPN
+8 
-17 HARPDSPRRD
+17 
-27 STFSAIGRYTPVVVK
+27 
-42 QRRPG
+42 
-47 LRAFTRI
+47 
-54 PCMSLFDIGVSGLNA
+54 MSLFDIGVSGLNA

-79 NISNAATTGYTQEK
+79 NISNAATPGYTQEK

-121 YSSFLTTQLNAAQS
+121 YSTFLTTQLNAAQS

-164 MTSYFTSLQSV
+164 MTSYFTGLQSV

-270 TTVNGAYNVSI
+270 NTVNGAYNVSI

-290 TTAYQLQAVTSTS
+290 TTSYALQAVTSTS

-385 FSTGIPTIY
+385 FSTGSPTIY

-403 QLSVSIANPTQPP
+403 QLSVSIADPTQPP

-433 QETGAALGTLTA
+433 QESGAALGTLTA
-445 NPTTGAVAGTIAG
+445 NPTTGAVSGTIAG

-535 NAANPTPQ
+535 NSTAQQ
-543 FTSNLPVTLPNGT
+543 FTSNLAVTLPSGT
-556 IVPAGTGVAYNPAQG
+556 VVPAGTAFAYNPAQG
-571 LTISNGSDVSATITG
+571 LTVSNGTDVSATISG

-602 SSDGSNALAL
+602 SSDGSNALAM
-612 AKLGTAK
+612 ANLGTAK

-632 ANFVNQ
+632 ANYVNQ

-652 ATAVLTQATTAQQ
+652 ATAVLTQATSAQQ
-665 SVSGVNLNEEAA
+665 AVSGVNLNEEAA

-683 QLYQANSKVIQTAS
+683 QLYQADSKVIQTAS
-697 TLFTTLLGIFN
+697 TIFTTLLGIFN

>member
-1 MAWYARI
+1 
-8 LSARALCPN
+8 
-17 HARPDSPRRD
+17 
-27 STFSAIGRYTPVVVK
+27 
-42 QRRPG
+42 
-47 LRAFTRI
+47 
-54 PCMSLFDIGVSGLNA
+54 MSLFDIGVSGLNA

-79 NISNAATTGYTQEK
+79 NISNAATPGYTQEK

-111 GVTTATVARS
+111 GVTTATVTRS

-135 NSSSLNTYYSMLSQL
+135 TSSSLSTYYSMLSQL

-187 LMSSGQSLVNQMNAA
+187 LMSSGQSLVDQMNAA

-221 TQINSYTTQIATLNG
+221 TQINSYTSQIAALNG
-236 QIAAASAQ
+236 QIVTASAQ

-253 ARDTAVSN
+253 ARDQAVSN

-270 TTVNGAYNVSI
+270 TTVNGMYNVSI

-290 TTAYQLQAVTSTS
+290 TTGYQLQAVTSTS
-303 DPSELSIAYASPDGS
+303 DPSELSIAYASPTGS

-385 FSTGIPTIY
+385 FSTGSPTTY

-403 QLSVSIANPTQPP
+403 QLSVSIADPTQPP
-416 SSTYTL
+416 SSNYTL
-422 SRNGATYTLTD
+422 SYNGTNYTLTD
-433 QETGAALGTLTA
+433 SASGAALGTLTA
-445 NPTTGAVAGTIAG
+445 DPTTGAVSGTVAG
-458 LNISLTSGTMQSGDS
+458 LNISLTSGTMKAGDS

-478 TSGALSA
+478 TSGALAA

-516 SAATA
+516 SAATVIA
-521 TTGYSIPA
+521 GYSIPSS
-529 TMTLTY
+529 MTLTY
-535 NAANPTPQ
+535 NSTAQQ
-543 FTSNLPVTLPNGT
+543 FTSNVQVTLPNGT
-556 IVPAGTGVAYNPAQG
+556 TVAAGTPFAYSPAQG
-571 LTISNGSDVSATITG
+571 LTISNGTGVSATISG

-595 ISANTGG
+595 IAANQGG
-602 SSDGSNALAL
+602 SSDGSNALAM
-612 AKLGTAK
+612 ANLGTAK

-632 ANFVNQ
+632 ANYVNQ

-652 ATAVLTQATTAQQ
+652 ATAVLTQATSAQQ

>member
-1 MAWYARI
+1 
-8 LSARALCPN
+8 
-17 HARPDSPRRD
+17 
-27 STFSAIGRYTPVVVK
+27 
-42 QRRPG
+42 
-47 LRAFTRI
+47 
-54 PCMSLFDIGVSGLNA
+54 MSLFDIGVSGLNA

-79 NISNAATTGYTQEK
+79 NIANAATPGYTQEK

-111 GVTTATVARS
+111 GVNTATVSRS
-121 YSSFLTTQLNAAQS
+121 YSSFLTTALNSAQS
-135 NSSSLNTYYSMLSQL
+135 TSSSLNTYYSMLSQL
-150 NNLVGDPTTGIGAG
+150 NNIVGDPTTGIGAG
-164 MTSYFTSLQSV
+164 MTSYFTGLQSV

-187 LMSSGQSLVNQMNAA
+187 LMSSGQSLVDQMNAA

-207 QLRSGVNQSLTNAV
+207 QLRSGVNQSLTSAV
-221 TQINSYTTQIATLNG
+221 TQINSFTSQIATLNG
-236 QIAAASAQ
+236 QIASASAQ

-253 ARDTAVSN
+253 ARDQAVSG

-290 TTAYQLQAVTSTS
+290 TSAYQLQAVTSTS

-385 FSTGIPTIY
+385 FSTGSPTIY
-394 ANSRNTGNA
+394 ANSRNTGSA

-416 SSTYTL
+416 NSNYTL
-422 SRNGATYTLTD
+422 SYNGTNYTLTD
-433 QETGAALGTLTA
+433 SASGASLGTITPD
-445 NPTTGAVAGTIAG
+445 PTTGAVSGTVAG
-458 LNISLTSGTMQSGDS
+458 LNISVASGTMKPGDS
-473 FTIQP
+473 FNIQP
-478 TSGALSA
+478 TSGALAA

-516 SAATA
+516 SAATVTA
-521 TTGYSIPA
+521 GYSIPSS
-529 TMTLTY
+529 MTLTY
-535 NAANPTPQ
+535 NATTQ
-543 FTSNLPVTLPNGT
+543 QMTSTQPVTLAGGT
-556 IVPAGTGVAYNPAQG
+556 VVPAGTAFAYNPAQG
-571 LTISNGSDVSATITG
+571 LTVSNGAGVSATISG

-595 ISANTGG
+595 IAANTGG
-602 SSDGSNALAL
+602 SSDGSNALAM
-612 AKLGTAK
+612 ANLGTAK

-632 ANFVNQ
+632 ANYVNQ

-652 ATAVLTQATTAQQ
+652 ATAVLTQATSAQQ

>member
-1 MAWYARI
+1 
-8 LSARALCPN
+8 
-17 HARPDSPRRD
+17 
-27 STFSAIGRYTPVVVK
+27 
-42 QRRPG
+42 
-47 LRAFTRI
+47 
-54 PCMSLFDIGVSGLNA
+54 MSLFDIGVSGLNA

-79 NISNAATTGYTQEK
+79 NISNAATPGYTQEK
-93 PVYQEASGQY
+93 PVYQEAPGQY

-111 GVTTATVARS
+111 GVQTATVARS
-121 YSSFLTTQLNAAQS
+121 YSSFLTTALNAAQS

-187 LMSSGQSLVNQMNAA
+187 LMSSGQSLVNQMTAA

-221 TQINSYTTQIATLNG
+221 TQINSYTSQIATLNG

-253 ARDTAVSN
+253 ARDQAVSN

-270 TTVNGAYNVSI
+270 TTVDGAYNVSI
-281 GTGQPLVSG
+281 GTGQPLVNG
-290 TTAYQLQAVTSTS
+290 TTAYQLQTVTSTS
-303 DPSELSIAYASPDGS
+303 DPSELSIAYASPNGS

-339 GLLAFRSQS
+339 GLLSFRSQS

-385 FSTGIPTIY
+385 FSTGSPTVY
-394 ANSRNTGNA
+394 TNSRNTGTA
-403 QLSVSIANPTQPP
+403 PVSVSIANPTQP
-416 SSTYTL
+416 TNGNYTL
-422 SRNGATYTLTD
+422 SYDGTNYTLTD
-433 QETGAALGTLTA
+433 RASGAVLGTLAPTSTATGAAS
-445 NPTTGAVAGTIAG
+445 GTIAG
-458 LNISLTSGTMQSGDS
+458 LNISVTSGVMKAGDS
-473 FTIQP
+473 FTIEP

-485 FSLVTTNPTAIAA
+485 FSLATTNPTAIAA

-516 SAATA
+516 SAATVTA
-521 TTGYSIPA
+521 GYSIPA

-535 NAANPTPQ
+535 NSTAQ
-543 FTSNLPVTLPNGT
+543 QLTSNLPVTLPSGT
-556 IVPAGTGVAYNPAQG
+556 VVPAGTPFAYNPAQG
-571 LTISNGSDVSATITG
+571 LTISNGTNVSATISG

-595 ISANTGG
+595 ISANKGG
-602 SSDGSNALAL
+602 SSDGSNALAM
-612 AKLGTAK
+612 ANLGTAK

-632 ANFVNQ
+632 ANYVNQ

-652 ATAVLTQATTAQQ
+652 ATAVLTQATSAQQ

-697 TLFTTLLGIFN
+697 TLFSTLLGIFN

>member
-1 MAWYARI
+1 
-8 LSARALCPN
+8 
-17 HARPDSPRRD
+17 
-27 STFSAIGRYTPVVVK
+27 
-42 QRRPG
+42 
-47 LRAFTRI
+47 
-54 PCMSLFDIGVSGLNA
+54 MSLFDIGVSGLNA

-79 NISNAATTGYTQEK
+79 NISNAATPGYTQET

-111 GVTTATVARS
+111 GVQTATVARS
-121 YSSFLTTQLNAAQS
+121 YSSFLTTQLNNAQS
-135 NSSSLNTYYSMLSQL
+135 NSSSLNTYYSMLAQL

-164 MTSYFTSLQSV
+164 MTGYFTSLQSV

-187 LMSSGQSLVNQMNAA
+187 LMSSGQTLVNQMTAA
-202 AANYN
+202 AANYD
-207 QLRSGVNQSLTNAV
+207 QLRSGVNQSLTSAV
-221 TQINSYTTQIATLNG
+221 TQINSYTSQIATLNG

-253 ARDTAVSN
+253 ARDQAVSN
-261 LSQLTNVQV
+261 LSQLTSVQV

-303 DPSELSIAYASPDGS
+303 NPSELSIAYASPDGS

-339 GLLAFRSQS
+339 GLLSFRSQS
-348 LDPAQA
+348 LDPAEA

-366 LNQQNSLGV
+366 LNQQNALGV

-385 FSTGIPTIY
+385 FSTGSPTIY
-394 ANSRNTGNA
+394 ANSRNTGTA
-403 QLSVSIANPTQPP
+403 QLSVSLTDPAQPP
-416 SSTYTL
+416 SSNYTL
-422 SRNGATYTLTD
+422 SRNGSTYTLTD
-433 QETGAALGTLTA
+433 SESGASLGTLTA
-445 NPTTGAVAGTIAG
+445 DPVTGAVSGTIAG
-458 LNISLTSGTMQSGDS
+458 MNIAVTSGTMKSGDS

-478 TSGALSA
+478 TSGALAA
-485 FSLVTTNPTAIAA
+485 FAMVTTNPTAIAA

-516 SAATA
+516 SAATVTA
-521 TTGYSIPA
+521 GYSIA
-529 TMTLTY
+529 STGMTLTY
-535 NAANPTPQ
+535 NATAKQ
-543 FTSNLPVTLPNGT
+543 LTSNQPVTLPGGT
-556 IVPAGTGVAYNPAQG
+556 VVPAGTAFAYDPAQG
-571 LTISNGSDVSATITG
+571 LTISNGTGVSATISG
-586 TPANGDTFT
+586 TPANGDSFT
-595 ISANTGG
+595 IAANKGG

-612 AKLGTAK
+612 ANLGKAK

-632 ANFVNQ
+632 ANYVNQ
-638 IGNETNNLQSSSTS
+638 IGNETNNLKSSSTS
-652 ATAVLTQATTAQQ
+652 ASAVLTQATTAQQ

-697 TLFTTLLGIFN
+697 TLFSTLLGIFN